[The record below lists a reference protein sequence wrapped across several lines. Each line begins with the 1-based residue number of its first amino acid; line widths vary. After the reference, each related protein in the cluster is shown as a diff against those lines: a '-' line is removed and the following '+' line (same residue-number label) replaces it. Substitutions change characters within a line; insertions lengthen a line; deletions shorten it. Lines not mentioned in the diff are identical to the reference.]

1 MYEAAIKAGGYAVVT
16 GAASGVGRV
25 AALRFAQAGLG
36 VILADL
42 SGDKLDEAV
51 TEVRTAAAD
60 GVEVMGKPTDVRKM
74 LIWKLLP
81 IWRFPR
87 DR

>member
-1 MYEAAIKAGGYAVVT
+1 MSIKKGLSMYEEAIKAGGYAVVT
-16 GAASGVGRV
+16 GAASGVGRI

-51 TEVRTAAAD
+51 VQVR
-60 GVEVMGKPTDVRKM
+60 GGGSRQ
-74 LIWKLLP
+74 
-81 IWRFPR
+81 R
-87 DR
+87 